1 MDRPWMFNSVLLRKL
16 RKKRGLTLQQLAD
29 ELAVDPGTASKYEKG
44 ITSPSCCKVSQ
55 MAIVFEMGMIEICE
69 LLRVLPHGLD
79 LQTFR
84 KFKNACR
91 SERMPPSLVIADFIK
106 AYVAAWEEERKCRTA
121 P

>member
-1 MDRPWMFNSVLLRKL
+1 MDRPWMFNSVLLQKL
-16 RKKRGLTLQQLAD
+16 RKKRGLTLRQLGD
-29 ELAVDPGTASKYEKG
+29 RLAVCPGTVSKFEKG
-44 ITSPSCCKVSQ
+44 IASPSSCKVSQ

-69 LLRVLPHGLD
+69 LLRVIPYGLD

-84 KFKNACR
+84 KFKDACR
-91 SERMPPSLVIADFIK
+91 SEKMPPSLVVADFIK